1 MMFQPMPLISRGC
14 PAYASSGTPGLAN
27 NGNYADQWSGSIAA
41 TLDYD
46 LSGVPSAQR
55 GQCIVAWYND
65 PATSAYDHTLNASS
79 ASAIPKNYTLQG
91 NAAAGGSDPS
101 TGWVTLVTVTGNVY
115 HSRQHLVNLT
125 GYNWLRMS
133 VTAVEDSSS
142 GTSASINLDV
152 HDAHLGVQD
161 DWIFYGD
168 SITAQG
174 LAHDNGNSNGTF
186 AQMVNQLRPG
196 YFPAFED
203 GGIYGTKSGDGAATI
218 ATWLGLFP
226 GKYVGL
232 NYGTNDAIN
241 GVSPATFQAN
251 YAAMIQAVLAQGC
264 VLVIPTIPWSPQ
276 AATNAPALNGVIA
289 GLYNTYPQIVP
300 GPDLWAFFTTHQSLI
315 SGDGIHPTAAGYS
328 AYRSLWVGSMVYQ
341 LYSPTRAYSAFSY
354 HHS

>member
-1 MMFQPMPLISRGC
+1 MTPMPCISRGC
-14 PAYASSGTPGLAN
+14 PAYASGGTPSAAN
-27 NGNYADQWSGSIAA
+27 NTNYADQWSGSIPA

-46 LSGVPSAQR
+46 LSGVPAAQR

-65 PATSAYDHTLNASS
+65 PATSAYNHTLNASS
-79 ASAIPKNYTLQG
+79 ASAIPKNYTLQA

-133 VTAVEDSSS
+133 ITAVEDSSS
-142 GTSASINLDV
+142 GTTVSINLDV

-168 SITAQG
+168 SITQQG
-174 LAHDNGNSNGTF
+174 LAHDNGNSIGTF
-186 AQMVNQLRPG
+186 AQLINQLRPG

-203 GGIYGTKSGDGAATI
+203 GGIYGTKSSDGAANI
-218 ATWLGLFP
+218 ATWLALFP

-241 GVSPATFQAN
+241 NVTPATFQAN
-251 YAAMIQAVLAQGC
+251 YVAMIQAVLAQGG
-264 VLVIPTIPWSPQ
+264 VPVVPTIPWGPQ
-276 AATNAPALNGVIA
+276 AQANASALNTIIQQ
-289 GLYNTYPQIVP
+289 LYQSYPQIVP
-300 GPDLWAFFTTHQSLI
+300 GPDLWTFFNRNQGLI
-315 SGDGIHPTAAGYS
+315 SGDGIHPTYTGYS
-328 AYRSLWVGSMVYQ
+328 QYRNLWAGLMGYQ
-341 LYSPTRAYSAFSY
+341 LYSPNRAFSRLGV
-354 HHS
+354 HR